1 MTCWPLPYG
10 AGASGAGVSR
20 LFLKKGF
27 SMKKFIVWSSETVY
41 YKTIVEAENEDA
53 AIEWFYGNENEK
65 NTKPYR
71 SDFWQVDD
79 VTELDDEKVTV

>member
-1 MTCWPLPYG
+1 
-10 AGASGAGVSR
+10 
-20 LFLKKGF
+20 
-27 SMKKFIVWSSETVY
+27 MKKFIVWSSETVY

-53 AIEWFYGNENEK
+53 AIEWFYENENEK

-79 VTELDDEKVTV
+79 VTELDDEKVIA